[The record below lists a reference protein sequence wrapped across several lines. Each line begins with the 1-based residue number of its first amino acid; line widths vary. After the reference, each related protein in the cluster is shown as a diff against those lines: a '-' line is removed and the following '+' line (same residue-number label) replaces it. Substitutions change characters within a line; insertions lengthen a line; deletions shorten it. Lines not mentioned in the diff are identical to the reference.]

1 MVFCHERVDSLSV
14 FHFFLYLH
22 LPVAVYCFPHSH
34 RPRDL
39 LVTTQKPL
47 GKKCRF
53 RNSCESLLEVVGYC
67 MQLIAQLSFIQAQKS
82 ISDPVI
88 NAVTS

>member
-1 MVFCHERVDSLSV
+1 MKGWIHCLFST
-14 FHFFLYLH
+14 FFSTCICL
-22 LPVAVYCFPHSH
+22 VAVYYFPHSH

-47 GKKCRF
+47 GKKCRYL
-53 RNSCESLLEVVGYC
+53 NSCESLLEVVGYC
-67 MQLIAQLSFIQAQKS
+67 MELIAQFSFIQAQKS

>member
-1 MVFCHERVDSLSV
+1 MNGWIHCLFSTFFSTCICLLLCIVFLIHTG
-14 FHFFLYLH
+14 
-22 LPVAVYCFPHSH
+22 
-34 RPRDL
+34 L

-47 GKKCRF
+47 GEKCRF
-53 RNSCESLLEVVGYC
+53 LNSCESLLEVVGHC

-82 ISDPVI
+82 ISNPVI